1 MKTKLLTTFFL
12 GFILIVSSC
21 GDSGSGNQE
30 NNASADS
37 LSNESDTINEVTEF
51 KFQLLI
57 ANLPSPFEVIN
68 RIVFNDL
75 KPQKVD
81 LLDLSKTSKYLT
93 DVDQGLALGALGA
106 DLTYSNVSGDFSKS
120 IEYLDAI
127 RTLSVNLGIESQY
140 DNVAKKYVINLEN
153 PDNNELLKLSDELYH
168 ELDKYLVSASKQRI
182 ALSIFTGAWLESFYL
197 SLSQVS
203 GNEENELTT
212 KVYESLWEQK
222 RYFPTFYGLL
232 KDYESDKRL
241 GAIYKD
247 LESFNTQIA
256 AMTEA
261 DRNAAFISKL
271 IIPLEASRKKN
282 L

>member
-1 MKTKLLTTFFL
+1 MKTKLFTALFL
-12 GFILIVSSC
+12 GFILIISSC
-21 GDSGSGNQE
+21 GDSGSGIQE
-30 NNASADS
+30 NNESVDS
-37 LSNESDTINEVTEF
+37 TSNESDTINEVTEF

-75 KPQKVD
+75 KPKKVE
-81 LLDLSKTSKYLT
+81 LLDLSKISKYLT

-120 IEYLDAI
+120 IQYLDAI

-153 PDNNELLKLSDELYH
+153 PDSDELLKLSDELYH

-197 SLSQVS
+197 SLNQVS

-241 GAIYKD
+241 GAIYKE
-247 LESFNTQIA
+247 LESFNFQIVE
-256 AMTEA
+256 MTEA
-261 DRNAAFISKL
+261 DRNAAFVSKL
-271 IIPLEASRKKN
+271 LIPLEAARKKN

>member
-1 MKTKLLTTFFL
+1 
-12 GFILIVSSC
+12 
-21 GDSGSGNQE
+21 
-30 NNASADS
+30 
-37 LSNESDTINEVTEF
+37 
-51 KFQLLI
+51 
-57 ANLPSPFEVIN
+57 
-68 RIVFNDL
+68 
-75 KPQKVD
+75 
-81 LLDLSKTSKYLT
+81 
-93 DVDQGLALGALGA
+93 
-106 DLTYSNVSGDFSKS
+106 
-120 IEYLDAI
+120 
-127 RTLSVNLGIESQY
+127 
-140 DNVAKKYVINLEN
+140 
-153 PDNNELLKLSDELYH
+153 
-168 ELDKYLVSASKQRI
+168 
-182 ALSIFTGAWLESFYL
+182 
-197 SLSQVS
+197 LSQVS